1 MIIEKNS
8 NFGDNMKIK
17 ELLDKCEIAYSSHDY
32 KRLIKLCDEIFK
44 IDPDSQNAIGYK
56 SVAYCFLNQPEKAL
70 EILKKGIRLYPD
82 NYYINNHLAMAYYD
96 LGDYEQSLKYCEK
109 GLRIKDFDWLF
120 ENKIKALLKLD
131 RVGEAIECYENAPS
145 GIEIFDL
152 LVEAGKHTYVF
163 CNFICSF

>member
-1 MIIEKNS
+1 
-8 NFGDNMKIK
+8 MKIK
-17 ELLDKCEIAYSSHDY
+17 DLLDKCEIAYSSHDY

-96 LGDYEQSLKYCEK
+96 LGDYEQSQVDYYNNAVKECEAP
-109 GLRIKDFDWLF
+109 IK
-120 ENKIKALLKLD
+120 
-131 RVGEAIECYENAPS
+131 
-145 GIEIFDL
+145 
-152 LVEAGKHTYVF
+152 
-163 CNFICSF
+163 